1 MITMF
6 TRTHKDIESVFRKTT
21 KNRKKMKYRKKRG
34 MVALI
39 GILFV
44 FIQFLV
50 SVLFLKN
57 LITLDI
63 LPFKYLVIIILFLVF
78 ILCYNF
84 TSQYTRTHIVGKILA
99 IVLSIILVFGYTAS
113 GKVKNTLDSIS
124 DSLFFNQENINN
136 QKTIK
141 KDESFI
147 VYISGNDEYGKIAQ
161 KGKSDVNIL
170 ATINPKTKQILLVT
184 TPRDYYI
191 NISGFDESGNL
202 ITGLDKFTHAGNAGI
217 QYSIEALENLYGI
230 DVDYFFKINFD
241 GCINIVDA
249 MGGITIYSDVEFTN
263 GTNAAPEQYNF
274 VVGANDC
281 DGAKTLA
288 FVRERECFIK
298 GDIQRGINQEAAI
311 TAMLHKVIS
320 PSILLRYT
328 QILDA
333 VSDMLLTNMPVEAIT
348 GLVKEQINNP
358 KDWNVQSYALDY
370 IKEESGTKLCNVYGG
385 YRWVAMPD
393 YNMVNNAVEM
403 INRVKMGEIFDV
415 SEYIK

>member
-99 IVLSIILVFGYTAS
+99 IVLSVILVFGYTAS

-136 QKTIK
+136 QKIIK

-147 VYISGNDEYGKIAQ
+147 VYISGNDEYGKITQ
-161 KGKSDVNIL
+161 QGKSDVNIL

-191 NISGFDESGNL
+191 NISGFDERGNL

-249 MGGITIYSDVEFTN
+249 MGGITIYSDIEFTN

>member
-1 MITMF
+1 MF

-99 IVLSIILVFGYTAS
+99 IVLSVILVFGYTAS

-136 QKTIK
+136 QKIIK

-147 VYISGNDEYGKIAQ
+147 VYISGNDEYGKITQ
-161 KGKSDVNIL
+161 QGKSDVNIL

-191 NISGFDESGNL
+191 NISGFDERGNL

-249 MGGITIYSDVEFTN
+249 MGGITIYSDIEFTN

-298 GDIQRGINQEAAI
+298 GDIQRGINQQAAI

-333 VSDMLLTNMPVEAIT
+333 VSDMLLTNMPVEVIT
-348 GLVKEQINNP
+348 GLVKAQINNP

>member
-99 IVLSIILVFGYTAS
+99 IVLSVILVFGYTAS

-124 DSLFFNQENINN
+124 DSLFFNQKI
-136 QKTIK
+136 IK

-147 VYISGNDEYGKIAQ
+147 VYISGNDEYGKITQ
-161 KGKSDVNIL
+161 QGKSDVNIL

-191 NISGFDESGNL
+191 NISGFDERGNL

-249 MGGITIYSDVEFTN
+249 MGGITIYSDIEFTN

-298 GDIQRGINQEAAI
+298 GDIQRGINQQAAI

-333 VSDMLLTNMPVEAIT
+333 VSDMLLTNMPVEVIT
-348 GLVKEQINNP
+348 GLVKAQINNP

>member
-1 MITMF
+1 M
-6 TRTHKDIESVFRKTT
+6 
-21 KNRKKMKYRKKRG
+21 
-34 MVALI
+34 
-39 GILFV
+39 
-44 FIQFLV
+44 
-50 SVLFLKN
+50 
-57 LITLDI
+57 
-63 LPFKYLVIIILFLVF
+63 IIILFLVF

-99 IVLSIILVFGYTAS
+99 IVLSVILVFGYTAS

-136 QKTIK
+136 QKIIK

-147 VYISGNDEYGKIAQ
+147 VYISGNDEYGKITQ
-161 KGKSDVNIL
+161 QGKSDVNIL

-191 NISGFDESGNL
+191 NISGFDERGNL

-249 MGGITIYSDVEFTN
+249 MGGITIYSDIEFTN

-298 GDIQRGINQEAAI
+298 GDIQRGINQQAAI

-333 VSDMLLTNMPVEAIT
+333 VSDMLLTNMPVEVIT
-348 GLVKEQINNP
+348 GLVKAQINNP

>member
-84 TSQYTRTHIVGKILA
+84 NSQYTRTHIVGKILA
-99 IVLSIILVFGYTAS
+99 IVLSVILVFGYTAS

-136 QKTIK
+136 QKIIK

-147 VYISGNDEYGKIAQ
+147 VYISGNDEYGKITQ
-161 KGKSDVNIL
+161 QGKSDVNIL

-191 NISGFDESGNL
+191 NISGFDERGNL

-333 VSDMLLTNMPVEAIT
+333 VSDMLLTNMPVEVIT
-348 GLVKEQINNP
+348 GLVKAQINNP

>member
-99 IVLSIILVFGYTAS
+99 IVLSVILVFGYTAS

-161 KGKSDVNIL
+161 QGKSDVNIL

-191 NISGFDESGNL
+191 NISGFDERGNL

-249 MGGITIYSDVEFTN
+249 MGGITIYSDIEFTN

-298 GDIQRGINQEAAI
+298 GDIQRGINQQAAI

-333 VSDMLLTNMPVEAIT
+333 VSDMLLTNMPVEVIT
-348 GLVKEQINNP
+348 GLVKAQINNP

>member
-99 IVLSIILVFGYTAS
+99 IVLSVILVFGYTAS

-136 QKTIK
+136 QKIIK

-147 VYISGNDEYGKIAQ
+147 VYISGNDEYGKITQ
-161 KGKSDVNIL
+161 QGKSDVNIL

-191 NISGFDESGNL
+191 NISGFDERGNL

-249 MGGITIYSDVEFTN
+249 MGGITIYSDIEFTN

-298 GDIQRGINQEAAI
+298 GDIQRGINQQAAI

-333 VSDMLLTNMPVEAIT
+333 VSDMLLTNMPVEVIT
-348 GLVKEQINNP
+348 GLVKAQINNP

>member
-249 MGGITIYSDVEFTN
+249 MGGITIYSDIEFTN

-298 GDIQRGINQEAAI
+298 GDIQRGINQQAAI

-333 VSDMLLTNMPVEAIT
+333 VSDMLLTNMPVEVIT
-348 GLVKEQINNP
+348 GLVKAQINNP

>member
-1 MITMF
+1 MVTMF
-6 TRTHKDIESVFRKTT
+6 TRTHKDIKSVFRKTT
-21 KNRKKMKYRKKRG
+21 KNRKKMKRRKKRG
-34 MVALI
+34 MIALI

-44 FIQFLV
+44 VIQFLA

-57 LITLDI
+57 LILLDI
-63 LPFKYLVIIILFLVF
+63 LPLKYLMMVVLFLVF

-84 TSQYTRTHIVGKILA
+84 TSQYTKAHIVGKILA
-99 IVLSIILVFGYTAS
+99 IVLSVVLVFGYTAS
-113 GKVKNTLDSIS
+113 DKIKNTLDSIS
-124 DSLFFNQENINN
+124 DSLFLNQENAGN
-136 QKTIK
+136 QRVIK

-147 VYISGNDEYGKIAQ
+147 VYLSGNDEYGKITEH
-161 KGKSDVNIL
+161 GKSDVNIL
-170 ATINPKTKQILLVT
+170 ATINPKTKQILLVS

-191 NISGFDESGNL
+191 TISGFDESGNL

-274 VVGANDC
+274 VEGANQC

-288 FVRERECFIK
+288 FVRERECFTK

-311 TAMLHKVIS
+311 TAMLDKVIS
-320 PSILLRYT
+320 PSILLKYAE
-328 QILDA
+328 ILDA
-333 VSDMLLTNMPVEAIT
+333 VSNMLLTNMPVEAIT

-358 KDWNVQSYALDY
+358 KEWNVQSYALDY

-385 YRWVAMPD
+385 YRWVAIPD
-393 YNMVNNAVEM
+393 YNMVNNAIEM
-403 INRVKMGEIFDV
+403 INRTKSGEIFDV
-415 SEYIK
+415 NEYIK

>member
-1 MITMF
+1 MVTIF
-6 TRTHKDIESVFRKTT
+6 TRTHKDIKSVFRKTT
-21 KNRKKMKYRKKRG
+21 KNRKKMKRRKKRG
-34 MVALI
+34 MIALI

-57 LITLDI
+57 LIILDI
-63 LPFKYLVIIILFLVF
+63 LPLKYLAMIVLFLIL

-84 TSQYTRTHIVGKILA
+84 TSQYTKAHIAGKILA
-99 IVLSIILVFGYTAS
+99 IVLSVILMFGYTAS
-113 GKVKNTLDSIS
+113 GKVKYTLNNIS
-124 DSLFFNQENINN
+124 DSLFFNQQN
-136 QKTIK
+136 KDKRVIK

-147 VYISGNDEYGKIAQ
+147 VYISGNDEYGKITEH
-161 KGKSDVNIL
+161 GKSDVNIL
-170 ATINPKTKQILLVT
+170 ATVNPKTKQILLVS

-191 NISGFDESGNL
+191 TISGFDESGNL

-217 QYSIEALENLYGI
+217 QYSIEALENLYGVDI
-230 DVDYFFKINFD
+230 DYFFKINFD

-274 VVGANDC
+274 VVGANKC

-311 TAMLHKVIS
+311 TAMLDKVIS
-320 PSILLRYT
+320 PSILLKYA

-333 VSDMLLTNMPVEAIT
+333 VSDTLLTNMPVEAIT

-370 IKEESGTKLCNVYGG
+370 IKEESGTRLCNVYGG
-385 YRWVAMPD
+385 YRWVAIPD
-393 YNMVNNAVEM
+393 YDMVNNAIEM
-403 INRVKMGEIFDV
+403 INKIKSGEIFDV

>member
-1 MITMF
+1 MVTIF
-6 TRTHKDIESVFRKTT
+6 TRTHKDIKSVFRKTT
-21 KNRKKMKYRKKRG
+21 KNRKKMKRRKKRG
-34 MVALI
+34 MIALI

-44 FIQFLV
+44 FIQFLI
-50 SVLFLKN
+50 SILFLKN
-57 LITLDI
+57 LIILDI
-63 LPFKYLVIIILFLVF
+63 LPLKYLAMIVLFLIL

-84 TSQYTRTHIVGKILA
+84 TSQYTKAHIAGKILA
-99 IVLSIILVFGYTAS
+99 IVLSVILMFGYTAS
-113 GKVKNTLDSIS
+113 GKVKYTLNNIS
-124 DSLFFNQENINN
+124 DSLFFNQQN
-136 QKTIK
+136 KDKRVIK

-147 VYISGNDEYGKIAQ
+147 VYISGNDEYGKITEH
-161 KGKSDVNIL
+161 GKSDVNIL
-170 ATINPKTKQILLVT
+170 ATVNPKTKQILLLS

-191 NISGFDESGNL
+191 TISGFDESGNL

-217 QYSIEALENLYGI
+217 QYSIEALENLYGVDI
-230 DVDYFFKINFD
+230 DYFFKINFD

-274 VVGANDC
+274 VVGANKC

-311 TAMLHKVIS
+311 TAMLDKVIS
-320 PSILLRYT
+320 PSILLKYA

-333 VSDMLLTNMPVEAIT
+333 VSDTLLTNMPVEAIT

-370 IKEESGTKLCNVYGG
+370 IKEESGTRLCNVYGG
-385 YRWVAMPD
+385 YRWVAIPD
-393 YNMVNNAVEM
+393 YDMVNNAIEM
-403 INRVKMGEIFDV
+403 INKIKSGEIFDV

>member
-1 MITMF
+1 MVTIF
-6 TRTHKDIESVFRKTT
+6 TRTHKDIKSVFRKTT
-21 KNRKKMKYRKKRG
+21 KNRKKMKRRKKRG
-34 MVALI
+34 MIALI

-44 FIQFLV
+44 FIQFLIAI
-50 SVLFLKN
+50 LFLKN
-57 LITLDI
+57 LIILDI
-63 LPFKYLVIIILFLVF
+63 LPLKYLAMIVLFLIL

-84 TSQYTRTHIVGKILA
+84 TSQYTKAHIAGKILA
-99 IVLSIILVFGYTAS
+99 IVLSVILMFGYTAS
-113 GKVKNTLDSIS
+113 GKVKYTLNNIS
-124 DSLFFNQENINN
+124 DSLFFNQQN
-136 QKTIK
+136 KDKRVIK

-147 VYISGNDEYGKIAQ
+147 VYISGNDEYGKITEH
-161 KGKSDVNIL
+161 GKSDVNIL
-170 ATINPKTKQILLVT
+170 ATVNPKTKQILLLS

-191 NISGFDESGNL
+191 TISGFDESGNL

-217 QYSIEALENLYGI
+217 QYSIEALENLYGVDI
-230 DVDYFFKINFD
+230 DYFFKINFD

-274 VVGANDC
+274 VVGANKC

-311 TAMLHKVIS
+311 TAMLDKVIS
-320 PSILLRYT
+320 PSILLKYA

-333 VSDMLLTNMPVEAIT
+333 VSDTLLTNMPVEAIT

-370 IKEESGTKLCNVYGG
+370 IKEESGTRLCNVYGG
-385 YRWVAMPD
+385 YRWVAIPD
-393 YNMVNNAVEM
+393 YDMVNNAIEM
-403 INRVKMGEIFDV
+403 INKIKSGEIFDV

>member
-99 IVLSIILVFGYTAS
+99 IVLSVILVFGYTAS

-136 QKTIK
+136 QKIIK

-147 VYISGNDEYGKIAQ
+147 VYISGNDEYGKITQ
-161 KGKSDVNIL
+161 QGKSDVNIL

-191 NISGFDESGNL
+191 NISGFDERGNL

-249 MGGITIYSDVEFTN
+249 MGGITIYSDIEFTN

-298 GDIQRGINQEAAI
+298 GDIQRGINQQAAI

>member
-99 IVLSIILVFGYTAS
+99 IVLSVILAFGYTAS

-124 DSLFFNQENINN
+124 DSLFFNQENVNN

-147 VYISGNDEYGKIAQ
+147 VYISGNDEYGKITHQ
-161 KGKSDVNIL
+161 GKSDVNIL

-191 NISGFDESGNL
+191 NISGFDERGNL

>member
-1 MITMF
+1 MITMV

-99 IVLSIILVFGYTAS
+99 IVLSVILVFGYTAS

-136 QKTIK
+136 QKIIK

-147 VYISGNDEYGKIAQ
+147 VYISGNDEYGKI
-161 KGKSDVNIL
+161 
-170 ATINPKTKQILLVT
+170 
-184 TPRDYYI
+184 
-191 NISGFDESGNL
+191 
-202 ITGLDKFTHAGNAGI
+202 TH
-217 QYSIEALENLYGI
+217 EAFCQVL
-230 DVDYFFKINFD
+230 F
-241 GCINIVDA
+241 
-249 MGGITIYSDVEFTN
+249 
-263 GTNAAPEQYNF
+263 
-274 VVGANDC
+274 
-281 DGAKTLA
+281 
-288 FVRERECFIK
+288 
-298 GDIQRGINQEAAI
+298 
-311 TAMLHKVIS
+311 
-320 PSILLRYT
+320 
-328 QILDA
+328 
-333 VSDMLLTNMPVEAIT
+333 
-348 GLVKEQINNP
+348 
-358 KDWNVQSYALDY
+358 
-370 IKEESGTKLCNVYGG
+370 
-385 YRWVAMPD
+385 
-393 YNMVNNAVEM
+393 
-403 INRVKMGEIFDV
+403 
-415 SEYIK
+415 

>member
-1 MITMF
+1 MVTIF
-6 TRTHKDIESVFRKTT
+6 TRTHKDIKSVFRKTT
-21 KNRKKMKYRKKRG
+21 KNRKKMKRRKKRG
-34 MVALI
+34 MIALI

-44 FIQFLV
+44 FIQFLI
-50 SVLFLKN
+50 SILFLKN
-57 LITLDI
+57 LIILDI
-63 LPFKYLVIIILFLVF
+63 LPLKYLAMIVLFLIL

-84 TSQYTRTHIVGKILA
+84 TSQYTKAHIAGKILA
-99 IVLSIILVFGYTAS
+99 IVLSVILMFGYTAS
-113 GKVKNTLDSIS
+113 GKVKYTLNNIS
-124 DSLFFNQENINN
+124 DSLFFNQQN
-136 QKTIK
+136 KDKRVIK

-147 VYISGNDEYGKIAQ
+147 VYISGNDEYGKITEH
-161 KGKSDVNIL
+161 GKSDVNIL
-170 ATINPKTKQILLVT
+170 ATVNPKTKQILLLS

-191 NISGFDESGNL
+191 TISGFDESGNL

-217 QYSIEALENLYGI
+217 QYSIEALENLYGVDI
-230 DVDYFFKINFD
+230 DYFFKINFD

-274 VVGANDC
+274 VVGANKC

-311 TAMLHKVIS
+311 TAMLDKVIS
-320 PSILLRYT
+320 PSILLKYA

-333 VSDMLLTNMPVEAIT
+333 VSDTLLTNMPVEVIT

-370 IKEESGTKLCNVYGG
+370 IKEESGTRLCNVYGG
-385 YRWVAMPD
+385 YRWVAIPD
-393 YNMVNNAVEM
+393 YDMVNNAIEM
-403 INRVKMGEIFDV
+403 INKIKSGEIFDV

>member
-99 IVLSIILVFGYTAS
+99 IVLSVILVFGYTAS

-136 QKTIK
+136 QKIIK

-147 VYISGNDEYGKIAQ
+147 VYISGNDEYGKITQ
-161 KGKSDVNIL
+161 QGKSDVNIL

-191 NISGFDESGNL
+191 NISGFDERGNL

-333 VSDMLLTNMPVEAIT
+333 VSDMLLTNMPVEVIT
-348 GLVKEQINNP
+348 GLVKAQINNP

>member
-99 IVLSIILVFGYTAS
+99 IVLSVILVFGYTAS

-136 QKTIK
+136 QKIIK

-147 VYISGNDEYGKIAQ
+147 VYISGNDEYGKITQ
-161 KGKSDVNIL
+161 QGKSDVNIL

-191 NISGFDESGNL
+191 NISGFDERGNL

-249 MGGITIYSDVEFTN
+249 MGGITIYSDIEFTN
-263 GTNAAPEQYNF
+263 DTNAAPEQYNF

-298 GDIQRGINQEAAI
+298 GDIQRGINQQAAI

-333 VSDMLLTNMPVEAIT
+333 VSDMLLTNMPVEVIT
-348 GLVKEQINNP
+348 GLVKAQINNP